1 MRTATMSGLMQSKF
15 CSQDYPRQHLISQVE
30 SKAVI
35 PSLNA
40 QFTAASDLVL

>member
-1 MRTATMSGLMQSKF
+1 MGTLTMLGLMRSKV
-15 CSQDYPRQHLISQVE
+15 CSQDIQGQHLSSQVE
-30 SKAVI
+30 SKVVF